1 MLRRARTPA
10 RRAYDHRVTEALAEP
25 RSPITRFAATKIQ
38 PPRLRAQRIE
48 RPALEAA
55 LLAATR
61 QHRVVLLQA
70 PAGFGKTSA
79 LAALA
84 ARLTAGGAAGELGP
98 AGAAGAAGS
107 GFGPAVRGDI
117 GVPARGAG
125 AGGEGAEAPS
135 ALAWVSLDADDD
147 AARLLACLAAALEPY
162 DLPWRTLPEALVAQ
176 MHQGLPAARRAVEEL
191 LNALA
196 HADVAHGVIVME
208 DLHRVRSMDLVGLG
222 DLLIERLPANWCL
235 VLTSRETPPLA
246 LARLRA
252 AGELA
257 EFGPEALRFSAD
269 ESAALVAAAAGAG
282 PRLEEAAARALH
294 ERTQGWPAGL
304 RLAML
309 ARQAHPVIS
318 ISGGPGASSASSA
331 SSAPGPGAP
340 AGRPE
345 GVARAIGERYLF
357 DYLAT
362 EVLDALPSELHDF
375 LLRCSV
381 LPELTAGR
389 AAAVSGDRHAALR
402 LDEIERRALFAT
414 PLEAR
419 ERTLVLHD
427 LFRDALQV
435 RLQQRLPGELPELL
449 RRAAAG
455 ETDPL
460 RRVGYLLQAGDW
472 PGAEEALD
480 DAAPTIFLHSG
491 PGDVERLL
499 AQFDAGWRDRSVVLQ
514 ALTVGAALL
523 RWDWD
528 AVARHGAVVA
538 ALPVPPEG
546 EAPRRRVARER
557 TLAVYAMALYVADR
571 NEASEALIARLRAMP
586 LVPAARRLMLISDA
600 TQHFRRGQHAEVQ
613 HLYGEVLDS
622 LEAGATLYEW
632 WECVPAA
639 NWGTLP
645 GMRRQMQR
653 YVDGATLQLRGQP
666 LALRAD
672 ILMLQAYAHL
682 WAGRVPAAREA
693 AQAAEDDQRW
703 LACSGETDITVQ
715 MFRLIEGAI
724 SGRGDETRA
733 RLEALRGRNLEAAPE
748 RRRLWQHHLAVYGVR
763 ISHLLGSG
771 PAVLERWA
779 EWLKEDPLRSSEHRN
794 GRAIA
799 VRFRHAAAS
808 GRWAEA
814 TRQFGLIEPLLA
826 TMDVHAHALE
836 LRVRGAH
843 ALLQAGDAEAA
854 LRALEPAL
862 QRVCDEASPGY
873 ALMAG
878 PAVLKALDGALGAR
892 LPAALAQALADA
904 AALAERARQG
914 GPREAATA
922 GPSLV
927 ARGADAEPS
936 STGAAAPGSA
946 GAPMSDPG
954 REALPAQASTI
965 AAASTEVA
973 GSTVHASGTDN
984 TRTTDASPAAGTAL
998 SAREIEVLEL
1008 MSRGQSN
1015 KVIARTLDIS
1025 PHTVKRHVA
1034 NILDKLVLQ
1043 SRGEAAAWWL
1053 RR

>member
-1 MLRRARTPA
+1 MTAVPPTRPGLSASA
-10 RRAYDHRVTEALAEP
+10 RRRCAYDRPVTEAHVEP
-25 RSPITRFAATKIQ
+25 RNPITRFAATKIQ
-38 PPRLRAQRIE
+38 PPRLRALRIE

-61 QHRVVLLQA
+61 QYRVVLLQA

-84 ARLTAGGAAGELGP
+84 ARLAAPGAS
-98 AGAAGAAGS
+98 GA
-107 GFGPAVRGDI
+107 V
-117 GVPARGAG
+117 G
-125 AGGEGAEAPS
+125 AGGGGGEVAGA

-176 MHQGLPAARRAVEEL
+176 MHQGTAAARRAVEEL

-208 DLHRVRSMDLVGLG
+208 DLHRVRSADLVGLG
-222 DLLIERLPANWCL
+222 DLLIERLPPQWCL
-235 VLTSRETPPLA
+235 VLTSREAPALA

-257 EFGPEALRFSAD
+257 EFGPESLRFSAR
-269 ESAALVAAAAGAG
+269 ESAALLALAGPGLEDAAG
-282 PRLEEAAARALH
+282 RALH
-294 ERTQGWPAGL
+294 DRTQGWPAGL

-309 ARQAHPVIS
+309 ARQAHP
-318 ISGGPGASSASSA
+318 GAATAAPQASPAASA
-331 SSAPGPGAP
+331 
-340 AGRPE
+340 RPE
-345 GVARAIGERYLF
+345 GAARALGERYLF
-357 DYLAT
+357 DYLAS

-375 LLRCSV
+375 LLRTSV
-381 LPELTAGR
+381 LPELTAAR

-427 LFRDALQV
+427 LFREALQA
-435 RLQQRLPGELPELL
+435 RLAQRLPGELPTLL
-449 RRAAAG
+449 HRAAAG

-460 RRVGYLLQAGDW
+460 RRVGYLQQAGDW
-472 PGAEEALD
+472 AGAEEALD

-491 PGDVERLL
+491 PGDVERML
-499 AQFDAGWRDRSVVLQ
+499 AQFGAEWRAQSVVLH
-514 ALTVGAALL
+514 ALAVGAALL

-528 AVARHGAVVA
+528 AVARHGAQVA
-538 ALPVPPEG
+538 ALPWPPD
-546 EAPRRRVARER
+546 EAPRRRAARER
-557 TLAVYAMALYVADR
+557 TLAVHAMALYVADR
-571 NEASEALIARLRAMP
+571 NEASEALIARLHERA
-586 LVPAARRLMLISDA
+586 LVPSARRLLLISDA
-600 TQHFRRGQHAEVQ
+600 TQHFRRGQHAQVQ
-613 HLYGEVLDS
+613 RLYAEVLDS

-693 AQAAEDDQRW
+693 ARAAEDDQRW

-724 SGRGDETRA
+724 SGRAGEVRA
-733 RLEALRGRNLEAAPE
+733 RLAALRERNLDAAPE

-763 ISHLLGSG
+763 LSHLLGDG
-771 PAVLERWA
+771 AAAIERWA
-779 EWLKEDPLRSSEHRN
+779 EWLKEDPLRSAQHQN
-794 GRAIA
+794 GRAVA
-799 VRFRHAAAS
+799 VRARHAAAA
-808 GRWAEA
+808 GRWGDAA
-814 TRQFGLIEPLLA
+814 RHFAQLEPMLA
-826 TMDVHAHALE
+826 TMDVHAHAVE
-836 LRVRGAH
+836 LRLRGAH
-843 ALLQAGDAEAA
+843 ACLMAGHAEEAA
-854 LRALEPAL
+854 RLVRPALERL
-862 QRVCDEASPGY
+862 RDEASPGY

-878 PAVLKALDGALGAR
+878 PQVLKALHEGLGTRLAADLAR
-892 LPAALAQALADA
+892 
-904 AALAERARQG
+904 ALAEAARLAVQVREDDAARAG
-914 GPREAATA
+914 
-922 GPSLV
+922 
-927 ARGADAEPS
+927 
-936 STGAAAPGSA
+936 GAAA
-946 GAPMSDPG
+946 GAPV
-954 REALPAQASTI
+954 
-965 AAASTEVA
+965 AAASEAAVQAATEASPSTAAVA
-973 GSTVHASGTDN
+973 ATPAQVAAATPQARASGAREGGATDVA
-984 TRTTDASPAAGTAL
+984 TAAL
-998 SAREIEVLEL
+998 SARELEVLEL

-1015 KVIARTLDIS
+1015 KLIARTLDIS